1 MDGLNQVTLIGSAGK
16 DAETKLVG
24 ENSQVA
30 TFSLATNRS
39 YKDKNGEKKT
49 QTEWHNIEVWAETAV
64 FAGNFVKKGS
74 LVLVQGQIRYDKYT
88 GKDGLPKERAKIV
101 ADRIQLFPK
110 KDSGT
115 NGADATAKTEGV
127 NTAAKQAEEYA
138 TSNSTGSNEFVPN
151 NNNEDLPF

>member
-16 DAETKLVG
+16 DAETKLIG

-49 QTEWHNIEVWAETAV
+49 QTEWHHIEVWAETAK
-64 FAGNFVKKGS
+64 FAGNYVKKGS
-74 LVLVQGQIRYDKYT
+74 LVLVQGQIRYDKYE
-88 GKDGLPKERAKIV
+88 GKDGQPKERAKIV

-110 KDSGT
+110 KDNGT
-115 NGADATAKTEGV
+115 SDSTAKTEGV
-127 NTAAKQAEEYA
+127 STAAKQAEEYA
-138 TSNSTGSNEFVPN
+138 NSNAVNSNEFVPSTD
-151 NNNEDLPF
+151 NEELPF

>member
-16 DAETKLVG
+16 DAETKLIG

-39 YKDKNGEKKT
+39 YKDKKGEKKT
-49 QTEWHNIEVWAETAV
+49 QTEWHNIEVWAETAK

-74 LVLVQGQIRYDKYT
+74 LVLVQGSIRYDKYE
-88 GKDGLPKERAKIV
+88 GKDGQQKERAKIV

-110 KDSGT
+110 GGNGSSDSS
-115 NGADATAKTEGV
+115 AAKTEGV
-127 NTAAKQAEEYA
+127 NAAAKQAEEYA
-138 TSNSTGSNEFVPN
+138 TSNSVSSNDFVPSN
-151 NNNEDLPF
+151 DNEDLPF

>member
-16 DAETKLVG
+16 DAETKLIG

-74 LVLVQGQIRYDKYT
+74 LVLVQGSIRYDKYT
-88 GKDGLPKERAKIV
+88 GKDGLAKERAKIV
-101 ADRIQLFPK
+101 AERIQLFPK
-110 KDSGT
+110 AGANSDST
-115 NGADATAKTEGV
+115 KTEGV
-127 NTAAKQAEEYA
+127 NAAAKQAEEYA
-138 TSNSTGSNEFVPN
+138 NASSVSSNGFVPSN
-151 NNNEDLPF
+151 DDGDLPF

>member
-1 MDGLNQVTLIGSAGK
+1 MDGLNQVNLIGSAGK

-49 QTEWHNIEVWAETAV
+49 QTEWHNIEIWGETAK
-64 FAGNFVKKGS
+64 FAGNYVKKGS
-74 LVLVQGQIRYDKYT
+74 LLLIQGSIRYDKYE
-88 GKDGLPKERAKIV
+88 GKDGQPKERAKIV
-101 ADRIQLFPK
+101 ADRIQLLPK
-110 KDSGT
+110 GGNNTST
-115 NGADATAKTEGV
+115 PAASAEGV

-138 TSNSTGSNEFVPN
+138 TSNKTSSNEFVPN
-151 NNNEDLPF
+151 DNNEDLPF